1 MPRDSDV
8 NALDRTV
15 EPAWWRSPRV
25 WLSLAGIVALAV
37 LAINAPSMMPNA
49 YILSVAIV
57 ILNYAVTAT
66 GWNFMGGF
74 TGYISFGHA
83 AYFGMGAYATGL
95 LVTKAGMPHLTAYAL
110 GVLIATAIAIPVG
123 IAALQMRDSSFVIVS
138 IAIILIMVLVAQS
151 WSSLTGG
158 SYGLVVSRPFPD
170 LLRPEHHLVFY
181 YLFLGLLAITMFVW
195 WIIDRSAFGLQ
206 LKAIRED
213 EDKAQALGVWTFGYK
228 LFAFI
233 LSAFFTAASGGLY
246 ALWFGDLDPVFQF
259 SILVGAYMV
268 LMALVGGVRS
278 LFGPLLGA
286 LVVGTALEYFK
297 IEFGDTQFHLVA
309 TGLLLTV
316 VVLFMPDG
324 LIPAA
329 QSLIR
334 RLTRRGETSI
344 REVTAEEL
352 EQQRQ
357 QPPAGGP
364 PATGGRTSMKA
375 SGV

>member
-1 MPRDSDV
+1 MPSGSDV
-8 NALDRTV
+8 NVLERKDAPT
-15 EPAWWRSPRV
+15 WWRTPRV
-25 WLSLAGIVALAV
+25 WLSLAGITALVV
-37 LAINAPSMMPNA
+37 LAMNAPSMMPNA

-95 LVTKAGMPHLTAYAL
+95 LIAKAGMSPFTAYPL
-110 GVLIATAIAIPVG
+110 GVLIATVIAIPVG

-138 IAIILIMVLVAQS
+138 IAIVLISVLVAQS

-158 SYGLVVSRPFPD
+158 SYGLVVPRPFPD
-170 LLRPEHHLVFY
+170 LLRPEHHMVFY
-181 YLFLGLLAITMFVW
+181 YAFLALLGITMFAW
-195 WIIDRSAFGLQ
+195 WIIDRSAFGLG

-213 EDKAQALGVWTFGYK
+213 EDKAQALGVWTFGHK
-228 LFAFI
+228 LLAFT
-233 LSAFFTAASGGLY
+233 LSAFFTAAAGGLY

-268 LMALVGGVRS
+268 LMALVGGVRT

-286 LVVGTALEYFK
+286 LVVGIALEYFK
-297 IEFGDTQFHLVA
+297 IEFGETQFHLVA

-324 LIPAA
+324 LIPAV
-329 QSLIR
+329 QNFVR
-334 RLTRRGETSI
+334 RHTNRDETSI

-352 EQQRQ
+352 AEQQK
-357 QPPAGGP
+357 
-364 PATGGRTSMKA
+364 RTPTDDSTVARTTMKA